1 MTNFKK
7 LLLSSLLVSSVALV
21 GCNDEKEKSTASA
34 NTAEPAKTTETAS
47 ATSAPK
53 LASKFVTIA
62 TGGASGPYNI
72 IGTTLAEVY
81 SNELKANSKTQTTG
95 ASVENINLLN
105 SKKVEMAFVM
115 RDALS
120 DAVNG
125 LGSFENKKV
134 TTVNELAALYPNFVQ
149 IITSKKTGIKTIAD
163 LKGHRV
169 ATGAQNSGVEVNAR
183 KLLAGFGITYN
194 DITVDYLGYA
204 EAVDALKAGRI
215 DAAFLTSGLPN
226 SSLIELQ
233 QGFDL
238 QLVSIPK
245 EGAEKIMQQYP
256 YFTSMAI
263 PAGTYNNAEDVPT
276 IAIRNALIVRSDL
289 SDDDVYLLTKTFFEN
304 MDKLKSSHQA
314 VKDIN
319 LEEAQK
325 GSIAPLHPGAKRYY
339 DEVSKK

>member
-1 MTNFKK
+1 MANFKT
-7 LLLSSLLVSSVALV
+7 LLLSSLLVSSVVLV
-21 GCNDEKEKSTASA
+21 GCNDEKEKPAA
-34 NTAEPAKTTETAS
+34 NTTANNSEQAAPAANST
-47 ATSAPK
+47 PK

-81 SNELKANSKTQTTG
+81 STELKANSKTQTTG

-125 LGSFENKKV
+125 LGSFENKKI
-134 TTVNELAALYPNFVQ
+134 TTVSELAGLYPNFVQ

-226 SSLIELQ
+226 SSLMELQ

-256 YFTSMAI
+256 YFTSMVI
-263 PAGTYNNAEDVPT
+263 PAGTYNNPEDIQT
-276 IAIRNALIVRSDL
+276 IAIRNALVVRSDL
-289 SDDDVYLLTKTFFEN
+289 SDDDVYLLTKTFFEGL
-304 MDKLKSSHQA
+304 DKLKASHQA
-314 VKDIN
+314 AKDIT

-339 DEVSKK
+339 DEMSKK